1 MANSRIIEI
10 NTRGAL
16 KKLQDTAPG
25 LKRSAESAITAGN
38 EKLAIQVQQAEVRAL
53 ERQVRD
59 HGRLQRRSWANSPI
73 REALLSEQNREVG
86 PGGFQ
91 VNIEEFLDS
100 VTPYWRQLEHGA
112 QGRKQELSG
121 LFVLPYGK
129 NAATRNDHLRTDPT
143 GQSARAYL
151 ATRRPGFTRGAAGG
165 GFSRLDRPR
174 AGDRSAVRFAQFT
187 GRGSVKVEALIGPR
201 DPYRYIA
208 TAHAEIL
215 QRFTNTDFVRNTFRK
230 EFAARGVDI
239 FTNFRHKDSSI
250 G

>member
-10 NTRGAL
+10 DTRGAL
-16 KKLQDTAPG
+16 KTVNDLATA
-25 LKRSAESAITAGN
+25 LKRSAESAITDAN
-38 EKLAIQVQQAEVRAL
+38 EKLAIQVQRAEVRAL

-59 HGRLQRRSWANSPI
+59 HGRLQRRSWPNSPI
-73 REALLSEQNREVG
+73 RAALLSERNREVG

-112 QGRKQELSG
+112 QGRTQLLSG

-129 NAATRNDHLRTDPT
+129 NVATRNDLQRTDPS

-151 ATRRPGFTRGAAGG
+151 ATRHPGFTRGAAGG
-165 GFSRLDRPR
+165 RNTRLDRPR
-174 AGDRSAVRFAQFT
+174 PGDRSAVGFAQFT
-187 GRGSVKVEALIGPR
+187 GRGAARIEALVGPR

-208 TAHAEIL
+208 TAHSEIL

-230 EFAARGVDI
+230 EFAARGVNLGSNI
-239 FTNFRHKDSSI
+239 RHKDGSI